1 MASSHY
7 HKKLENGLESTRHE
21 LFLSMNSFD
30 GRTLEGRLDPRSR
43 FCPRD
48 ETKMRRNATYRKKM
62 CPSVKS
68 SAGSQRDLISSRRP
82 KLVFRIRSEIKLK
95 PKCLKSVKSQR
106 LNFNQF
112 FNSVIKNFLTR
123 SSMVLAPSSP

>member
-48 ETKMRRNATYRKKM
+48 DEDETKRHLSEKNV
-62 CPSVKS
+62 SI
-68 SAGSQRDLISSRRP
+68 SQELGG
-82 KLVFRIRSEIKLK
+82 K
-95 PKCLKSVKSQR
+95 PAR
-106 LNFNQF
+106 LNFEPPPKTRFSKNPNLRNVF
-112 FNSVIKNFLTR
+112 FLGFEARLS
-123 SSMVLAPSSP
+123 